1 MTYKTGTMYIEVLR
15 PISITNENIFKASLV
30 NIVIS
35 TKPSDKRKKESLLE
49 DFSKFINFKPNY
61 NFKNLWKWS
70 VDHPEEFWSKL
81 WDYTKI
87 IGDKGQEIIKYNKI
101 FNKTKFFPDSKLNYA
116 ENILKKR
123 SPEIAISFL
132 SEKGFEEEIS
142 WEQLYINV
150 CKFSGY
156 LKSIGLKKGDRVA
169 AYVPNKIE
177 SIISFLACA
186 KNGIIW
192 SSCSPDFGTQG
203 VVDRFKQ
210 IAPRILIT
218 SDHYFYNGKKINIL
232 EKVEGILKQI
242 PSIKKTLVFAYNKK
256 EEMNF
261 KNYFNFEKVLDQTE
275 ADESFERFDFNHPI
289 YVLFSSGTTGKPKC
303 ITHGAGNVLIEH
315 NKEFMLHCD
324 IRDNEK
330 LFYYTTTGWMMWNW
344 LVGGLATGSSIFL
357 FDGAPV
363 YPKIDILLEYC
374 QNKKINLFGVSAKYI
389 DHLKNE
395 KYNSKNLDLSSIKII
410 TSTGSPLAEESFKY
424 VYDNIKKDV
433 HLASIA
439 GGTDLVGCLVLG
451 NLFSDVYMG
460 EIQGQSLGIDV
471 DVFTDEGKS
480 VKDGEKGE
488 LVVKK
493 PFPSMPVKFWSDD
506 DGQKYHKA
514 YFNRFKNIWHHGD
527 FIERTINN
535 GFIMRGRSDATLN
548 PGGVRIGT
556 AEIYQQ
562 VEDID
567 FITEGLVVGQDYK
580 DDVRIILFITTKN
593 NEDLDDEKIKSIKTK
608 IRKNCSPKHVPS
620 IIIKVPDIPRTKSG
634 KIVELAVKKVIQGET
649 INNKEAIANPEALK
663 HFENI
668 AQLK

>member
-1 MTYKTGTMYIEVLR
+1 MEKFLWV
-15 PISITNENIFKASLV
+15 
-30 NIVIS
+30 
-35 TKPSDKRKKESLLE
+35 PSGKRKKESLLE
-49 DFSKFINFKPNY
+49 DFSKYINIKSNY
-61 NFKNLWKWS
+61 NFKTLWKWS
-70 VDHPEEFWSKL
+70 VDHPEEFWSKF
-81 WDYTKI
+81 WDYSKI
-87 IGDKGQEIIKYNKI
+87 IGDKGKEIIRFNKI
-101 FNKTKFFPDSKLNYA
+101 FNKTKFFPDSKLNYT
-116 ENILKKR
+116 ENILKKK
-123 SPEIAISFL
+123 SSDPAISFL

-142 WEQLYINV
+142 WEQLYIKV
-150 CKFSGY
+150 CKFSNY

-210 IAPRILIT
+210 IEPSILIT

-232 EKVEGILKQI
+232 EKIEDILKEI

-256 EEMNF
+256 EEMNIQ
-261 KNYFNFEKVLDQTE
+261 NYINFDEILDQTA
-275 ADESFERFDFNHPI
+275 ADESFERFEFNHPI
-289 YVLFSSGTTGKPKC
+289 YILFSSGTTGKPKC

-363 YPKIDILLEYC
+363 YPKIDVLLNYC
-374 QNKKINLFGVSAKYI
+374 QKKKINLFGVSAKYI

-424 VYDNIKKDV
+424 VYENLKKDV

-451 NLFSDVYMG
+451 NLYSNVFMG

-493 PFPSMPVKFWSDD
+493 PFPSMPVKFWGDD

-514 YFNRFKNIWHHGD
+514 YFNRFENIWHHGD

-556 AEIYQQ
+556 SEIYQQ

-567 FITEGLVVGQDYK
+567 FITEGLVVGQDYN
-580 DDVRIILFITTKN
+580 DDVRIVLFITTKN
-593 NEDLDDEKIKSIKTK
+593 NEGLDDEKIKSIKSK

-620 IIIKVPDIPRTKSG
+620 VIIKVPEIPRTKSG
-634 KIVELAVKKVIQGET
+634 KIVELAVRKVIHGET
-649 INNKEAIANPEALK
+649 INNIEAIANPEALK
-663 HFENI
+663 YFENI
-668 AQLK
+668 PQLK

>member
-1 MTYKTGTMYIEVLR
+1 MEKFLWE
-15 PISITNENIFKASLV
+15 
-30 NIVIS
+30 
-35 TKPSDKRKKESLLE
+35 PSDKRKEESLLE
-49 DFSKFINFKPNY
+49 NFSKFINFKSNY

-70 VDHPEEFWSKL
+70 IDHPEEFWSKF
-81 WDYTKI
+81 WDYSKI
-87 IGDKGQEIIKYNKI
+87 IGDKGKEIIKYNKT

-116 ENILKKR
+116 ENILKKK
-123 SPEIAISFL
+123 SSEIAINFL

-142 WEQLYINV
+142 WYQLYIKV
-150 CKFSGY
+150 CKFSDY
-156 LKSIGLKKGDRVA
+156 LNSIGLKKGDRVA

-210 IAPRILIT
+210 IEPSILIT

-232 EKVEGILKQI
+232 KKVSDILKQI

-256 EEMNF
+256 DKIDFQNYVNF
-261 KNYFNFEKVLDQTE
+261 DQVLEK
-275 ADESFERFDFNHPI
+275 ANMDETFERFEFNHSI
-289 YVLFSSGTTGKPKC
+289 YVLYSSGTTGKPKC

-395 KYNSKNLDLSSIKII
+395 NYNTKNLDLSSIKII

-424 VYDNIKKDV
+424 VYDNIKRDV

-451 NLFSDVYMG
+451 NLYSNVYMG

-471 DVFTDEGKS
+471 DVYTDEGKS

-493 PFPSMPVKFWSDD
+493 PFPSMPVKFWGDD
-506 DGQKYHKA
+506 DGQKYHRA
-514 YFNRFKNIWHHGD
+514 YFNKFENIWHHGD
-527 FIERTINN
+527 FIERTKNN

-556 AEIYQQ
+556 SEIYQQ

-567 FITEGLVVGQDYK
+567 FITEGLVVGQDYN

-593 NEDLDDEKIKSIKTK
+593 DEELDDEKIKLIKSRIK
-608 IRKNCSPKHVPS
+608 KNCSPKHVPA
-620 IIIKVPDIPRTKSG
+620 IIIKVPEIPRTKSG
-634 KIVELAVKKVIQGET
+634 KIVELAVRKVIHGEN
-649 INNKEAIANPEALK
+649 INNKEAIANPESLK
-663 HFENI
+663 FFENLP
-668 AQLK
+668 QLKL

>member
-1 MTYKTGTMYIEVLR
+1 MEKFLWE
-15 PISITNENIFKASLV
+15 
-30 NIVIS
+30 
-35 TKPSDKRKKESLLE
+35 PSSKRKEESLLE
-49 DFSKFINFKPNY
+49 DFSKYINIKSHY

-70 VDHPEEFWSKL
+70 VDHPEEFWSKF
-81 WDYTKI
+81 WDYSKI
-87 IGDKGQEIIKYNKI
+87 IGDKGKEIIQYNKI

-116 ENILKKR
+116 ENILKKK
-123 SPEIAISFL
+123 SSELAISFL

-142 WEQLYINV
+142 WDQLYNKV
-150 CKFSGY
+150 CKFSNY

-177 SIISFLACA
+177 TIISFLACA

-210 IAPRILIT
+210 IEPSILIT
-218 SDHYFYNGKKINIL
+218 SDCYFYNGKKINIL
-232 EKVEGILKQI
+232 EKIEDILKQI
-242 PSIKKTLVFAYNKK
+242 SSIKKTLVFTYNKK
-256 EEMNF
+256 EETDLQNYINF
-261 KNYFNFEKVLDQTE
+261 DQVLEK
-275 ADESFERFDFNHPI
+275 AKMDETFERFEFNHPI
-289 YVLFSSGTTGKPKC
+289 YILYSSGTTGKPKC

-395 KYNSKNLDLSSIKII
+395 KYDSKNLDLSSVKII

-424 VYDNIKKDV
+424 VYNNIKKDV

-451 NLFSDVYMG
+451 NLYSNVYMG

-471 DVFTDEGKS
+471 DVFTDIGKS

-493 PFPSMPVKFWSDD
+493 PFPSMPVKFWGDD
-506 DGQKYHKA
+506 DGQKFHRA
-514 YFNRFKNIWHHGD
+514 YFNKFKNIWHHGD
-527 FIERTINN
+527 FIERTKNN

-556 AEIYQQ
+556 SEIYQQ

-567 FITEGLVVGQDYK
+567 FITEGLVVGQDYN

-593 NEDLDDEKIKSIKTK
+593 NEELDDEKIRLIKSR
-608 IRKNCSPKHVPS
+608 IRKNCSPKHVPA
-620 IIIKVPDIPRTKSG
+620 IILKVPEIPRTKSG
-634 KIVELAVKKVIQGET
+634 KIVELAVRKVIHGET
-649 INNKEAIANPEALK
+649 INNQEAIANPESLK
-663 HFENI
+663 FFENLS
-668 AQLK
+668 QLKL

>member
-1 MTYKTGTMYIEVLR
+1 MKNFLWE
-15 PISITNENIFKASLV
+15 
-30 NIVIS
+30 
-35 TKPSDKRKKESLLE
+35 PSRKKKEESLLE
-49 DFSKFINFKPNY
+49 DFSKFVNFKSNY
-61 NFKNLWKWS
+61 NFKIFWKWT
-70 VDHPEEFWSKL
+70 VDHPEEFWSKF
-81 WDYTKI
+81 WDYSKI
-87 IGDKGQEIIKYNKI
+87 IGDKGKEIIKYNKI
-101 FNKTKFFPDSKLNYA
+101 FNETKFFPDSKLNYA
-116 ENILKKR
+116 ENILKKKT
-123 SPEIAISFL
+123 SEVAINFL

-142 WEQLYINV
+142 WVQLYNKV
-150 CKFSGY
+150 CKFSSY
-156 LKSIGLKKGDRVA
+156 LKSLGLKKGDRVA

-210 IAPRILIT
+210 IEPSVLIT

-232 EKVEGILKQI
+232 EKIEDILKQI
-242 PSIKKTLVFAYNKK
+242 PSIKRTLVFGYNKK
-256 EEMNF
+256 EEMTLQGHINF
-261 KNYFNFEKVLDQTE
+261 DQVLEKANMDETFEK
-275 ADESFERFDFNHPI
+275 FEFNHPI
-289 YVLFSSGTTGKPKC
+289 YILYSSGTTGKPKC

-315 NKEFMLHCD
+315 NKEFMLHCNIKNND
-324 IRDNEK
+324 R

-389 DHLKNE
+389 DYLKNE
-395 KYNSKNLDLSSIKII
+395 KYSSKNLDLSSIKII

-424 VYDNIKKDV
+424 VYDNIKRDV

-451 NLFSDVYMG
+451 NLYSNVYMG

-471 DVFTDEGKS
+471 DVFTDEGES

-493 PFPSMPVKFWSDD
+493 PFPSMPVKFWGDD

-527 FIERTINN
+527 FIERTLNN

-580 DDVRIILFITTKN
+580 DDVRIILFVTTKN
-593 NEDLDDEKIKSIKTK
+593 NEELDDKKIKAIKSR
-608 IRKNCSPKHVPS
+608 IRKNCSPKHVPT
-620 IIIKVPDIPRTKSG
+620 IIIKVPEIPRTKSG
-634 KIVELAVKKVIQGET
+634 KIVELAVRKVIHGET
-649 INNKEAIANPEALK
+649 INNKEAIANPEASKIL
-663 HFENI
+663 
-668 AQLK
+668 

>member
-1 MTYKTGTMYIEVLR
+1 MEKFLWE
-15 PISITNENIFKASLV
+15 
-30 NIVIS
+30 
-35 TKPSDKRKKESLLE
+35 PSDKRKEESLLE
-49 DFSKFINFKPNY
+49 NFSKFINFKSNY

-70 VDHPEEFWSKL
+70 IDHPEEFWSKF
-81 WDYTKI
+81 WDYSKI
-87 IGDKGQEIIKYNKI
+87 IGEKGKEIIKYNKT

-116 ENILKKR
+116 ENILKKK
-123 SPEIAISFL
+123 SSEIAISFL

-142 WEQLYINV
+142 WEQLYKKV

-156 LKSIGLKKGDRVA
+156 LKSLGLKKGDRVA

-210 IAPRILIT
+210 IEPSILIT
-218 SDHYFYNGKKINIL
+218 CDYYFYNGKKINIL
-232 EKVEGILKQI
+232 EKIEDILKQI
-242 PSIKKTLVFAYNKK
+242 SSIKKTLVFAYNKK
-256 EEMNF
+256 EEINLQ
-261 KNYFNFEKVLDQTE
+261 NYLNFEQVLE
-275 ADESFERFDFNHPI
+275 KEKMDETFERFDFDHPI
-289 YVLFSSGTTGKPKC
+289 YILYSSGTTGKPKC

-363 YPKIDILLEYC
+363 YPKIDVLLEYC

-410 TSTGSPLAEESFKY
+410 TSTGSPLAEDSFKY
-424 VYDNIKKDV
+424 VYENLKKDV

-451 NLFSDVYMG
+451 NLYSNVYMG

-471 DVFTDEGKS
+471 DVFTNEGKS

-493 PFPSMPVKFWSDD
+493 PFPSMPIKFWGDD
-506 DGQKYHKA
+506 EGQKYHKA
-514 YFNRFKNIWHHGD
+514 YFNRFENIWHHGD

-556 AEIYQQ
+556 SEIYQQ

-567 FITEGLVVGQDYK
+567 FITEGLVVGQDYN
-580 DDVRIILFITTKN
+580 DDVRIVLFVTTKN
-593 NEDLDDEKIKSIKTK
+593 NEELDDEKIKTIKSK

-620 IIIKVPDIPRTKSG
+620 VVIKVPEIPRTKSG
-634 KIVELAVKKVIQGET
+634 KIVELAVRKVIHGEV
-649 INNKEAIANPEALK
+649 INNKEAIANPESLK
-663 HFENI
+663 FFENLP
-668 AQLK
+668 QLKL

>member
-1 MTYKTGTMYIEVLR
+1 MEKFLW
-15 PISITNENIFKASLV
+15 
-30 NIVIS
+30 
-35 TKPSDKRKKESLLE
+35 KPSDTRKEESLLE
-49 DFSKFINFKPNY
+49 DFSKFLNLKSDQ
-61 NFKNLWKWS
+61 NFKNFWKWS
-70 VDHPEEFWSKL
+70 VDHPEEFWSKF
-81 WDYTKI
+81 WDYSKI
-87 IGDKGQEIIKYNKI
+87 IGDKGKEIIKYNKT

-116 ENILKKR
+116 ENILKKKT
-123 SPEIAISFL
+123 SEIAISFL

-142 WEQLYINV
+142 WSQLYDKV
-150 CKFSGY
+150 CKFSSY

-192 SSCSPDFGTQG
+192 SSCSPDFGIQG

-210 IAPRILIT
+210 IEPSILIT

-232 EKVEGILKQI
+232 DKIEDILKKI
-242 PSIKKTLVFAYNKK
+242 PSIKKTLVFAYNKNK
-256 EEMNF
+256 AMNLQDHI
-261 KNYFNFEKVLDQTE
+261 NFDQVIEKTKI
-275 ADESFERFDFNHPI
+275 DETFERFEFNHPI
-289 YVLFSSGTTGKPKC
+289 YILYSSGTTGRPKC

-395 KYNSKNLDLSSIKII
+395 KYDSKNLDLSSIKII

-451 NLFSDVYMG
+451 NLYSNIYMG

-471 DVFTDEGKS
+471 DVFTDDGKS

-493 PFPSMPVKFWSDD
+493 PFPSMPVKFWGDD

-514 YFNRFKNIWHHGD
+514 YFNRFENIWHHGD
-527 FIERTINN
+527 FIERTMNN

-556 AEIYQQ
+556 SEIYQQ

-567 FITEGLVVGQDYK
+567 FITEGLVVGQDYN

-593 NEDLDDEKIKSIKTK
+593 DEKLDEEKIKTIKSR

-620 IIIKVPDIPRTKSG
+620 IIIKVPEIPRTKSG
-634 KIVELAVKKVIQGET
+634 KIVELAVRKVIHGET
-649 INNKEAIANPEALK
+649 INNKEAIANPKALK
-663 HFENI
+663 YFENI
-668 AQLK
+668 PQLK

>member
-1 MTYKTGTMYIEVLR
+1 MKKFLWNPPRT
-15 PISITNENIFKASLV
+15 
-30 NIVIS
+30 
-35 TKPSDKRKKESLLE
+35 RKEKSLLE
-49 DFSKFINFKPNY
+49 DFSKFVNLKSNYDFKT
-61 NFKNLWKWS
+61 LWNWS
-70 VDHPEEFWSKL
+70 VDHPEEFWSKF
-81 WDYTKI
+81 WDYSKI
-87 IGDKGQEIIKYNKI
+87 IGDKGKEIIKYNKI

-116 ENILKKR
+116 ENILKKK
-123 SPEIAISFL
+123 SSELAISFL

-142 WEQLYINV
+142 WEQLYNKV
-150 CKFSGY
+150 CRFSNY

-210 IAPRILIT
+210 IEPSILIT

-232 EKVEGILKQI
+232 EKIEEILKQI

-256 EEMNF
+256 EEMTLQDHINF
-261 KNYFNFEKVLDQTE
+261 DKVLDQIE
-275 ADESFERFDFNHPI
+275 ADETFERFEFNHPI
-289 YVLFSSGTTGKPKC
+289 YILYSSGTTGKPKC

-395 KYNSKNLDLSSIKII
+395 KYNSKNLDLSSVKII

-424 VYDNIKKDV
+424 VYNNLKKDV

-451 NLFSDVYMG
+451 NLYSNVYMG

-471 DVFTDEGKS
+471 DVFTNEGKS

-493 PFPSMPVKFWSDD
+493 PFPSMPVKFWGDD
-506 DGQKYHKA
+506 DGQKFHKA
-514 YFNRFKNIWHHGD
+514 YFTRYENIWHHGD
-527 FIERTINN
+527 FIERTLNN

-567 FITEGLVVGQDYK
+567 FITEGLVVGQDYN

-593 NEDLDDEKIKSIKTK
+593 NEELDDKKIKSIKTR

-620 IIIKVPDIPRTKSG
+620 IIIKVPEIPRTKSG
-634 KIVELAVKKVIQGET
+634 KIVELAVRKVIHGET
-649 INNKEAIANPEALK
+649 INNKEAIANPGALK
-663 HFENI
+663 YFENI
-668 AQLK
+668 SQLK

>member
-1 MTYKTGTMYIEVLR
+1 MEKFLWE
-15 PISITNENIFKASLV
+15 
-30 NIVIS
+30 
-35 TKPSDKRKKESLLE
+35 PSGKSKEESLLE
-49 DFSKFINFKPNY
+49 DFSKYINVKSKY

-70 VDHPEEFWSKL
+70 VDHPDEFWSKF
-81 WDYTKI
+81 WDYSKI
-87 IGDKGQEIIKYNKI
+87 IGDKGKEIIKYDKT

-116 ENILKKR
+116 ENILKKK
-123 SPEIAISFL
+123 SSKIAISFL

-142 WEQLYINV
+142 WEHLYNKV
-150 CKFSGY
+150 CKFSNY

-210 IAPRILIT
+210 IEPSILIT

-232 EKVEGILKQI
+232 EKIEDILKQI
-242 PSIKKTLVFAYNKK
+242 QSIKKTLVFAYNKK
-256 EEMNF
+256 EEMNLQGHI
-261 KNYFNFEKVLDQTE
+261 NFNEVLDQTE
-275 ADESFERFDFNHPI
+275 ADETFERFEFNHPI
-289 YVLFSSGTTGKPKC
+289 YILYSSGTTGKPKC

-357 FDGAPV
+357 FDGAPA
-363 YPKIDILLEYC
+363 YPKIDVLLEYC

-424 VYDNIKKDV
+424 VYENLKKDV

-451 NLFSDVYMG
+451 NLFSNVYMG

-493 PFPSMPVKFWSDD
+493 PFPSMPVKFWGDD
-506 DGQKYHKA
+506 DGQKFHKA
-514 YFNRFKNIWHHGD
+514 YFTRYENIWHHGD
-527 FIERTINN
+527 FIERTLNN

-567 FITEGLVVGQDYK
+567 FIIEGLVVGQDYN
-580 DDVRIILFITTKN
+580 DDVRIILFITTKK
-593 NEDLDDEKIKSIKTK
+593 NEELDDEKIKIIKTR

-620 IIIKVPDIPRTKSG
+620 IIIKVPEIPRTKSG
-634 KIVELAVKKVIQGET
+634 KIVELAVRKVIHGEA
-649 INNKEAIANPEALK
+649 INNKEAISNPEALK
-663 HFENI
+663 YFENMP
-668 AQLK
+668 QLK

>member
-1 MTYKTGTMYIEVLR
+1 MNK
-15 PISITNENIFKASLV
+15 SLW
-30 NIVIS
+30 
-35 TKPSDKRKKESLLE
+35 KPSEQKKQDSLLE
-49 DFSKFINFKPNY
+49 DFSKFVNFNSNHNFKS
-61 NFKNLWKWS
+61 LWEWS
-70 VDHPEEFWSKL
+70 VKNKEEFWSKF
-81 WDYTKI
+81 WDYSKI
-87 IGDKGQEIIKYNKI
+87 IGDKGKEVIRKNKI
-101 FNKTKFFPDSKLNYA
+101 FNETKFFPDSKINYA
-116 ENILKKR
+116 ENILKKKTNNC
-123 SPEIAISFL
+123 AINFL
-132 SEKGFEEEIS
+132 SETGFEESIT
-142 WEQLYINV
+142 WKDLYEKV
-150 CKFSGY
+150 CKFSFY
-156 LKSIGLKKGDRVA
+156 LKTLDLKKGDRVA

-192 SSCSPDFGTQG
+192 SSCSPDFGTHG

-210 IAPRILIT
+210 IEPKVLIT
-218 SDHYFYNGKKINIL
+218 CDHYFYNGKKINIL
-232 EKVEGILKQI
+232 EKINNILKEI

-256 EEMNF
+256 EKIEYKNF
-261 KNYFNFEKVLDQTE
+261 IDFNEVLIQSKSDYT
-275 ADESFERFDFNHPI
+275 FERFDFNHPI
-289 YVLFSSGTTGKPKC
+289 YILYSSGTTGKPKC

-363 YPKIDILLEYC
+363 YPTIDVLLKYC
-374 QNKKINLFGVSAKYI
+374 QDKEINLFGVSAKYI

-395 KYNSKNLDLSSIKII
+395 NYNSKNLDLSSLKII

-424 VYDNIKKDV
+424 VYENIKQNV

-439 GGTDLVGCLVLG
+439 GGTDLVGCLILG
-451 NLFSDVYMG
+451 NLFSNVYKG

-471 DVFTDEGKS
+471 DVFTEEGKS
-480 VKDGEKGE
+480 INDSEKGE
-488 LVVKK
+488 LVVKN
-493 PFPSMPVKFWSDD
+493 PFPSMPIKFWGDD

-514 YFNRFKNIWHHGD
+514 YFTRFKNIWHHGD
-527 FIERTINN
+527 FIEKTPNN

-562 VEDID
+562 VENID
-567 FITEGLVVGQDYK
+567 FITEALVVGQHYN
-580 DDVRIILFITTKN
+580 DDVRIILFVTTKKN
-593 NEDLDDEKIKSIKTK
+593 HQLDSDKIKIIKSK

-620 IIIKVPDIPRTKSG
+620 IVLKVPEIPRTKSG
-634 KIVELAVKKVIQGET
+634 KIVELAVRKIINGEEVD
-649 INNKEAIANPEALK
+649 NKEAISNPSCLDYFKNLK
-663 HFENI
+663 D
-668 AQLK
+668 LK